1 MSVRYRFALGIM
13 MALFA
18 LQLNANVREATQA
31 YTAKQYEISLDFWT
45 KELKK
50 TGSNNAQILFN
61 MGNCLF
67 QMQDYSKA
75 ILCYEKSLKED
86 FNQEDVHFN
95 ILVSRAKLGLG
106 TNNKEFITNNFLKK
120 IVYCFQT
127 VTYQH
132 LIILT
137 AWCILVAIAIRRFR
151 PIQNIQ
157 TIIYSLVGVCI
168 LLTILMYGRSS
179 FQHEMSTGIITNS
192 QASGYNTMTLQGA
205 SKTIKLGEKVEIVDQ
220 VAENIQIR
228 TESDSLFWI
237 KNVDFKLI

>member
-1 MSVRYRFALGIM
+1 MNARYSFAFGLM
-13 MALFA
+13 MVILA
-18 LQLNANVREATQA
+18 LQLNANEQEAKQA
-31 YTAKQYEISLDFWT
+31 YTSKQYEISLDFWG
-45 KELKK
+45 KQLKK
-50 TGSNNAQILFN
+50 PGSNSAQALFH

-95 ILVSRAKLGLG
+95 ILVSRAKLGLE
-106 TNNKEFITNNFLKK
+106 TNNKEFVANNLLKK
-120 IVYCFQT
+120 VVYCFQT
-127 VTYQH
+127 VTYQY

-137 AWCILVAIAIRRFR
+137 AWCILIALAIKRFR

-157 TIIYSLVGVCI
+157 TIIYSLIGVGI
-168 LLTILMYGRSS
+168 LLTMMMYGRSS
-179 FQHEMSTGIITNS
+179 YQHEISKGIITNA

-205 SKTIKLGEKVEIVDQ
+205 SKAIKLGEKVEIVDQ

-237 KNVDFKLI
+237 KRLDFKLI

>member
-1 MSVRYRFALGIM
+1 MNARYRFAIGIM
-13 MALFA
+13 MVLLA
-18 LQLNANVREATQA
+18 LQLNANLREATKA

-50 TGSNNAQILFN
+50 PGSNNAQILFN

-75 ILCYEKSLKED
+75 IVCYEKSLKED

-106 TNNKEFITNNFLKK
+106 ANNKEFITNDFLKK
-120 IVYCFQT
+120 VVYCFQT
-127 VTYQH
+127 VTYQY
-132 LIILT
+132 LIIIT
-137 AWCILVAIAIRRFR
+137 AWCILIAITIRRVR

-157 TIIYSLVGVCI
+157 TLIYSLIGVCI
-168 LLTILMYGRSS
+168 LLTMMMYVRSS

-192 QASGYNTMTLQGA
+192 QASGYSTMTLQGA

-237 KNVDFKLI
+237 KNVDFKVI

>member
-1 MSVRYRFALGIM
+1 MNAKYRFAFGIM
-13 MALFA
+13 MVLLAM
-18 LQLNANVREATQA
+18 QVNANLQEATKA
-31 YTAKQYEISLDFWT
+31 YKAKQYEISLDFWT

-50 TGSNNAQILFN
+50 PGSNNSQILFN
-61 MGNCLF
+61 MGNCFF

-75 ILCYEKSLKED
+75 ILYYEKSLKED

-106 TNNKEFITNNFLKK
+106 SNNKEFISNNFLKMV
-120 IVYCFQT
+120 VYCFQT
-127 VTYQH
+127 VTYQY
-132 LIILT
+132 LIIL
-137 AWCILVAIAIRRFR
+137 ASWCILVTITIRRFR

-157 TIIYSLVGVCI
+157 TIIYSLIGVCI
-168 LLTILMYGRSS
+168 LLTIMMYLRSS
-179 FQHEMSTGIITNS
+179 FQYEMSTGIITSS

-205 SKTIKLGEKVEIVDQ
+205 SKPIKLGEKVEIVDQ

-237 KNVDFKLI
+237 KNVDFKAI